1 MSSRKPIASPTT
13 VSGHSLLT
21 RTRQTHIKSLR
32 VPFLT
37 SKTFLNPD
45 EKGRPLV
52 VLPSVFTSYR
62 ALAMPISSHKSTL
75 YIMLAYHFILHT
87 HVAPISTSPL
97 PATLCPRYL
106 QRYIYIYIY
115 ISSPTLPI
123 ASHMNPHRRVCSLI
137 CNTPPASAPHF
148 LRGALF
154 TSKSTGRTRPTP
166 PNPFQPPS
174 VWLRCQLHPMKLIF
188 AQCYPITSS
197 CTPSLC
203 LGLP

>member
-1 MSSRKPIASPTT
+1 M
-13 VSGHSLLT
+13 
-21 RTRQTHIKSLR
+21 
-32 VPFLT
+32 PFLT

-45 EKGRPLV
+45 EKGHPLV

-106 QRYIYIYIY
+106 QRYIYIYI
-115 ISSPTLPI
+115 SSPTLPI

-137 CNTPPASAPHF
+137 ATRHRQAR
-148 LRGALF
+148 L
-154 TSKSTGRTRPTP
+154 TSLGVPFSP
-166 PNPFQPPS
+166 PNPPDEKGPPP
-174 VWLRCQLHPMKLIF
+174 QIHFNPH
-188 AQCYPITSS
+188 QCG
-197 CTPSLC
+197 CDVNFTP
-203 LGLP
+203 

>member
-1 MSSRKPIASPTT
+1 M
-13 VSGHSLLT
+13 
-21 RTRQTHIKSLR
+21 
-32 VPFLT
+32 PFLT

-106 QRYIYIYIY
+106 QRYIYIYLLTY
-115 ISSPTLPI
+115 PT
-123 ASHMNPHRRVCSLI
+123 HSLAHEPPPPCLLTD

-154 TSKSTGRTRPTP
+154 TSKSTGRKRPTP